1 MLEFLIASI
10 LNCADAERI
19 IAKVRADDRL
29 SALNKAELV
38 QELTEHSDC
47 DRNATVD
54 WRNALL
60 V

>member
-29 SALNKAELV
+29 SGIARAELV

-47 DRNATVD
+47 NRNANVD
-54 WRNALL
+54 
-60 V
+60 